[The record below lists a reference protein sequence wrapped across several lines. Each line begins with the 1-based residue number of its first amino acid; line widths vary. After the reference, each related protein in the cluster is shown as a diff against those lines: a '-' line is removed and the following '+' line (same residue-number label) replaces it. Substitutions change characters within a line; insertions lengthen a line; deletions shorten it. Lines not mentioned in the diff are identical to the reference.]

1 LSSQLEVAKDG
12 SRVGFRKETVM
23 AVIRTTRFEVA
34 PADVEEMIARRNA
47 LVAAVRNAFPGLTEA
62 RLARVG
68 EQMWTDSW
76 RWDSAATQDAALQA
90 AATGALPEAGPAFAL
105 TRNPTAESAEIVDER

>member
-1 LSSQLEVAKDG
+1 
-12 SRVGFRKETVM
+12 M
-23 AVIRTTRFEVA
+23 PVIRTTRFEVA

-62 RLARVG
+62 RLARVRD
-68 EQMWTDSW
+68 QVWIDSW
-76 RWDSAATQDAALQA
+76 RWESLASLETALNG

-105 TRNPTAESAEIVDER
+105 TGNASAESAEIVDER

>member
-1 LSSQLEVAKDG
+1 
-12 SRVGFRKETVM
+12 M

-47 LVAAVRNAFPGLTEA
+47 LVAAVRNAFPSLTEA
-62 RLARVG
+62 RLARAG
-68 EQMWTDSW
+68 EQVWIDSW
-76 RWDSAATQDAALQA
+76 RWESAASLDAALQA

-105 TRNPTAESAEIVDER
+105 TRNAAAESAEIVDER

>member
-1 LSSQLEVAKDG
+1 
-12 SRVGFRKETVM
+12 M
-23 AVIRTTRFEVA
+23 PVIRTTRFEVA

-68 EQMWTDSW
+68 EQVWIDSW
-76 RWDSAATQDAALQA
+76 RWESAASLDGALQA
-90 AATGALPEAGPAFAL
+90 AATGALPEAGPAFGL
-105 TRNPTAESAEIVDER
+105 TKNAAGESAEIVDER